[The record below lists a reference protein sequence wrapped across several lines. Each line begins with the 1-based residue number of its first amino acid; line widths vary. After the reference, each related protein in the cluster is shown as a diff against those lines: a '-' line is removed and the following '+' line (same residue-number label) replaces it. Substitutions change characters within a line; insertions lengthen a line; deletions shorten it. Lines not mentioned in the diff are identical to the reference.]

1 MVNSEEIEGDGACPL
16 PSRLSEDRAGSV
28 AGLSRATKDM
38 VGRTAVTIVEAA
50 APPRLKN
57 NRASRSCG

>member
-1 MVNSEEIEGDGACPL
+1 MVNSEEIEGDGARPL
-16 PSRLSEDRAGSV
+16 PSKLSEDRAGSV
-28 AGLSRATKDM
+28 AGLSRAIKDI